1 MKRLYVAMLL
11 FCVGAYAAP
20 VLSAELFVRSLAVEV
35 VAPMRGASDNF
46 CVFSSVISER
56 TCWVDYGV

>member
-20 VLSAELFVRSLAVEV
+20 VLSAELFVRSLPVEV
-35 VAPMRGASDNF
+35 VAPMRGESDNVECHF
-46 CVFSSVISER
+46 RKNIR
-56 TCWVDYGV
+56 GGLQGLW